1 MKEELQIKKAADLA
15 DAKAP
20 VNLDNDRA
28 RDFVSRTLNAKVGIK
43 SQSLYKTRPMFAWG
57 GTALAIAACI
67 LLAFIVFRPSSGQP
81 GTFQEQQSFHAGT
94 ATADSALVSVIDS
107 TEISVSEIAE

>member
-20 VNLDNDRA
+20 VSLNNDRA
-28 RDFVSRTLNAKVGIK
+28 RDFVAKTLDAKGV
-43 SQSLYKTRPMFAWG
+43 SERPSSYKTRPLFAWG

-67 LLAFIVFRPSSGQP
+67 LLAFVMFRPSSGQP
-81 GTFQEQQSFHAGT
+81 GTFQEQQSVHAGT
-94 ATADSALVSVIDS
+94 ATADSTSIANSDS
-107 TEISVSEIAE
+107 IEIIVSEIVE